1 MLVIST
7 NFFIGAFV
15 ALYAS
20 VASAIPVTDTTAL
33 LAPRLVPDKNM
44 CGVMPWIRRECSTV
58 KSPRTWVDICQNN
71 DLSERRSTG
80 DVLCAVGTYCE
91 NIVDSDKSGHWIM
104 NTKCVPATK
113 PGMTQP
119 SKNPTDPL
127 IGSSIRSQGI
137 KGKSTTPAS
146 HSVTIPQDMEAS
158 VSAFFLSEF
167 LFHISIV
174 IGANRNAM

>member
-33 LAPRLVPDKNM
+33 LAPRLVPDQNF
-44 CGVMPWIRRECSTV
+44 CGFMPWIRRECAPGI
-58 KSPRTWVDICQNN
+58 SPRAWVDICRN
-71 DLSERRSTG
+71 DLSEMRFIGAPT
-80 DVLCAVGTYCE
+80 CPIGTYCE
-91 NIVDSDKSGHWIM
+91 NIVDSDKTGHWIT
-104 NTKCVPATK
+104 NTKCVPASK
-113 PGMTQP
+113 PGTTQP
-119 SKNPTDPL
+119 SKNPGDPL
-127 IGSSIRSQGI
+127 VGSSIRTQGI
-137 KGKSTTPAS
+137 KGMSTSTMYHELKIA
-146 HSVTIPQDMEAS
+146 HDMEAS